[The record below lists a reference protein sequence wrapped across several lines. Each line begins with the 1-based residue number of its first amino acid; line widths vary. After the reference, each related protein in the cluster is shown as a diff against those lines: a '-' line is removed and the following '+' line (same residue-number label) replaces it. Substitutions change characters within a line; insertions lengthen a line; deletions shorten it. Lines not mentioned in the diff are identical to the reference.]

1 MQIKYI
7 NLDDDFD
14 KNQRMQSMLKKFGLD
29 KLSQRFPGVKSTFS
43 FNGLSKSET
52 GCLLAHLSVLK
63 SLSQHQTSII
73 LEDDVK
79 LTEDFNIKILKL
91 VEKLESSKMDLI
103 FLGQT
108 VLPQDITTHRKL
120 FKYYDISKNNNNY
133 HVLDASIFYR
143 FGAFAYAING
153 NSLHKIKNLINT
165 LDFSL
170 NAKAFDVLLGF
181 WIKNRLLTAGLIVP
195 YFAGV
200 DSKLSSTMFDRE
212 NPLRHLRYA
221 ELANLYCSDYTN
233 NALGDW
239 HKILA
244 NHPNQRALDICRALY
259 LSLTD
264 E

>member
-7 NLDDDFD
+7 NLDDDIV
-14 KNQRMQSMLKKFGLD
+14 KNQRMQTTLKKLALD
-29 KLSQRFPGVKSTFS
+29 KLSERFPGVKSSFS
-43 FNGLSKSET
+43 FNGISKSET

-63 SLSQHQTSII
+63 TLSHHQTSII
-73 LEDDVK
+73 LEDDVI

-91 VEKLESSKMDLI
+91 VEKFESSKLDLI

-108 VLPQDITTHRKL
+108 VLPQDITIHRKL
-120 FKYYDISKNNNNY
+120 LRYIDASKKRKSY
-133 HVLDASIFYR
+133 HILDASIYYR
-143 FGAFAYAING
+143 FGTFAYAING
-153 NSLHKIKNLINT
+153 NSLNKINNLIDSI
-165 LDFSL
+165 DFSF
-170 NAKAFDVLLGF
+170 NSKAFDVLLGY
-181 WIKNRLLTAGLIVP
+181 WIKKRLLTAGLIVP

-221 ELANLYCSDYTN
+221 ELANLYFSDYSN

-239 HKILA
+239 QKILA